1 MICSQSKWQVALD
14 WDFNAAFYIFL
25 RRVWLYWYKILH
37 WTDWKAEK
45 SARDA
50 SQRERDAQK
59 RLKEQQSL
67 YEERISSLR
76 IDLGK
81 LKEAYLKLEKHN
93 SKDKYKRMLIEKK
106 SKLELTERLVILPL
120 NSKPSR
126 NPLGYRRWN
135 WKFRE
140 KHGKIR
146 IPNFC
151 YIQVIV
157 FDLSYLPVAAV
168 GT

>member
-1 MICSQSKWQVALD
+1 MKNKYWTSK
-14 WDFNAAFYIFL
+14 
-25 RRVWLYWYKILH
+25 
-37 WTDWKAEK
+37 KAEK

-106 SKLELTERLVILPL
+106 SKLELTER
-120 NSKPSR
+120 S
-126 NPLGYRRWN
+126 
-135 WKFRE
+135 
-140 KHGKIR
+140 
-146 IPNFC
+146 
-151 YIQVIV
+151 V
-157 FDLSYLPVAAV
+157 FQRPTPTTRVQ
-168 GT
+168 

>member
-1 MICSQSKWQVALD
+1 MVNFK
-14 WDFNAAFYIFL
+14 AAFYIFL
-25 RRVWLYWYKILH
+25 RRVRLYFYDFDLF
-37 WTDWKAEK
+37 WTRGKAEK

-106 SKLELTERLVILPL
+106 SKLELTERFVTLPL
-120 NSKPSR
+120 RKLYASQKDIFLPNLPSFTSL
-126 NPLGYRRWN
+126 P
-135 WKFRE
+135 
-140 KHGKIR
+140 KIH
-146 IPNFC
+146 
-151 YIQVIV
+151 
-157 FDLSYLPVAAV
+157 LK
-168 GT
+168 T

>member
-1 MICSQSKWQVALD
+1 MI
-14 WDFNAAFYIFL
+14 FNE
-25 RRVWLYWYKILH
+25 RQKSW
-37 WTDWKAEK
+37 WTEWKAEK

-106 SKLELTERLVILPL
+106 SKLELTERLVILALTQIL
-120 NSKPSR
+120 NPTPKRELKPSR
-126 NPLGYRRWN
+126 TRSRTWN
-135 WKFRE
+135 RFE
-140 KHGKIR
+140 KL
-146 IPNFC
+146 N
-151 YIQVIV
+151 
-157 FDLSYLPVAAV
+157 

>member
-1 MICSQSKWQVALD
+1 MKS
-14 WDFNAAFYIFL
+14 
-25 RRVWLYWYKILH
+25 
-37 WTDWKAEK
+37 TGWKAEK

-106 SKLELTERLVILPL
+106 SKLELTERFVILPL
-120 NSKPSR
+120 NPNE
-126 NPLGYRRWN
+126 NPVQTRSQTWN
-135 WKFRE
+135 RFE
-140 KHGKIR
+140 KL
-146 IPNFC
+146 
-151 YIQVIV
+151 
-157 FDLSYLPVAAV
+157 D